1 MTLDKKIDA
10 SKRFLETVVSTMDN
24 LQLANS
30 GGKDSLVIYT
40 LAKEVGADIPI
51 IHSNT
56 TIDPPGTL
64 QYIRECM
71 PETVIINP
79 PESFYQIVQRKGLPT
94 LRARFCCE
102 LLKERY
108 GIGKNSIEGVRADES
123 RNRAN
128 RDYIQ
133 CDTRKS
139 MRGGRHIY
147 PIYDWTE
154 DDVWMFIKNRGLEAA
169 PCYSEGLRRLGC
181 VGCPLA
187 RKKGVRRKEYDTY
200 PRYYEATKRAI
211 TKGMAN
217 NPQWKLS
224 RLTDGDG
231 EKAMQWWLSGKTMNQ
246 YFDGQQK
253 LFTTF

>member
-1 MTLDKKIDA
+1 MRLNEKIDA
-10 SKRFLETVVSTMDN
+10 SKRLLDRVLSSMDN

-51 IHSNT
+51 IHANT

-64 QYIRECM
+64 QYIRAYM
-71 PETVIINP
+71 PETQIINP

-108 GIGKNSIEGVRADES
+108 GIGKNCIEGVRADES
-123 RNRAN
+123 RNRAG

-133 CDTRKS
+133 CDSRKF
-139 MRGGRHIY
+139 MKGGKHIY

-154 DDVWMFIKNRGLEAA
+154 KDVWEFIKLRGLEAA
-169 PCYSEGLRRLGC
+169 PCYSDGLRRLGC

-187 RKKGVRRKEYDTY
+187 RKKGIRRKEFEIY
-200 PRYYEATKRAI
+200 PRYYEAIKRAI
-211 TKGMAN
+211 TKGMATH
-217 NPQWKLS
+217 PQWKLS
-224 RLTDGDG
+224 HLTDGDG
-231 EKAMQWWLSGKTMNQ
+231 EKAMQWWLSGKTMSQ
-246 YFDGQQK
+246 YFDGQTKIQ
-253 LFTTF
+253 F